1 MNAPT
6 PATTLPEIHSAIE
19 QVKNQLQCLPAP
31 SLAAI
36 EGQIQYHAARAITG
50 DDAPRHKA
58 ALDTALIAKKDAE
71 LVLEQR
77 DRLTKELQQL
87 QITLALEEAEQRRL
101 EYAAQQRHK
110 DELLNEFQRCA
121 LAMVRAARKCMNANI
136 PTGDFSIGFLSSDP
150 NGGFSLLQEMR
161 YGLLRF
167 ERREKEQQEKQNG

>member
-1 MNAPT
+1 MNTPT
-6 PATTLPEIHSAIE
+6 PSPTLPEIHSAIE
-19 QVKNQLQCLPAP
+19 QVKTQLQCLPNP

-36 EGQIQYHAARAITG
+36 EARIQFLSARAIPGLPDHAKNLAELQTQILLK
-50 DDAPRHKA
+50 DDAV
-58 ALDTALIAKKDAE
+58 

-87 QITLALEEAEQRRL
+87 QVTLALEEAEQRKL

-121 LAMVRAARKCMNANI
+121 LAMVRAARKCMNAGI

-167 ERREKEQQEKQNG
+167 ERREQEQEKQNG